1 MQEGLSTPIEVNE
14 YALMAFIGYLL
25 IVSFIGIY
33 TARFSSGGVSE
44 FFIGGRQMNRFV
56 VALSAVVSGRFSWL
70 LLGVTGM
77 AYTMGPSALWAV
89 VGYITAEYFLF
100 YFYARR
106 LRRFSEAY
114 DCITLTDFFVQRFG
128 DKNNLLRSTLVVI
141 ILVFMV
147 SYVSAQFVG
156 GGKAFS
162 ASFGLDPT
170 SGVIITALIVLVY
183 TTLGGFF
190 AVSLTDMIQAFFMIF
205 ALLILPVLAIAD
217 AGGWSQVMAELEA
230 FDPRY
235 VNPVALSAGAALGF
249 IGIGLGSA
257 GNPHIIARY
266 MSIKDPEQL
275 KFSAYVGT
283 VWNVLMAGGAIFIGL
298 AGRIYFPEN
307 AMLPGA
313 DTENLYPALAQHHLH
328 PVLFGIVVAS
338 IFAAIMSTADSQL
351 LVAASSIVRDLYEN
365 VFKKGQE
372 ISQKKL
378 VLLSRSIVVLLV
390 IIATIFGL
398 MAEDLVFWL
407 VLFAWA
413 GLGASI
419 GPASILALYW
429 RKCTRSGIIAGLMSG
444 TIVTILWKSIPL
456 FKNLMYELVPAF
468 VVGFLVT
475 IIVSKLTHKPKDV
488 DSMFTIMEKK
498 IN

>member
-1 MQEGLSTPIEVNE
+1 MQEGISTSIEVNE
-14 YALMAFIGYLL
+14 YALTAFIAYLI

-56 VALSAVVSGRFSWL
+56 VALSAVVSGRSSWL

-100 YFYARR
+100 YFYAQR

-128 DKNNLLRSTLVVI
+128 DKNNLLRSTLVII

-257 GNPHIIARY
+257 GNP
-266 MSIKDPEQL
+266 
-275 KFSAYVGT
+275 
-283 VWNVLMAGGAIFIGL
+283 LM
-298 AGRIYFPEN
+298 
-307 AMLPGA
+307 
-313 DTENLYPALAQHHLH
+313 
-328 PVLFGIVVAS
+328 
-338 IFAAIMSTADSQL
+338 
-351 LVAASSIVRDLYEN
+351 
-365 VFKKGQE
+365 
-372 ISQKKL
+372 
-378 VLLSRSIVVLLV
+378 
-390 IIATIFGL
+390 
-398 MAEDLVFWL
+398 
-407 VLFAWA
+407 
-413 GLGASI
+413 
-419 GPASILALYW
+419 
-429 RKCTRSGIIAGLMSG
+429 
-444 TIVTILWKSIPL
+444 
-456 FKNLMYELVPAF
+456 
-468 VVGFLVT
+468 
-475 IIVSKLTHKPKDV
+475 
-488 DSMFTIMEKK
+488 
-498 IN
+498 